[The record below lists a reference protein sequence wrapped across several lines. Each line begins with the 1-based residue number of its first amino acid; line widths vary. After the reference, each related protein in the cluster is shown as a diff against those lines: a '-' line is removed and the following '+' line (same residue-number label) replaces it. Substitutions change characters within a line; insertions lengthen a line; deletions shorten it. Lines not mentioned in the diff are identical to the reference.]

1 MTSPKATPVTHRPP
15 IAPPLSD
22 LAEALALLTRLP
34 VPGFVPRGARS
45 AWAWPLAGAIVG
57 TLAGGAGALALW
69 AGMPAGVAAAVA
81 VATAALATGGL
92 HEDGL
97 ADSFDGLFGGR
108 TPAARLAIMRDSRL
122 GSFGAL
128 ALVLAVLIRWTALAA
143 LAAAG
148 PGSLLAGAVAAAA
161 LSRAPMAAVSCAL
174 PNARGGGLS
183 HATGRPAARTAVL
196 AALAALV
203 LALALWGLPA
213 LWLAL
218 AATLPALWLAA
229 QARRRIGGQTGDV
242 LGGCQVLAEC
252 ATLAVAAAI
261 LG

>member
-1 MTSPKATPVTHRPP
+1 
-15 IAPPLSD
+15 
-22 LAEALALLTRLP
+22 
-34 VPGFVPRGARS
+34 
-45 AWAWPLAGAIVG
+45 
-57 TLAGGAGALALW
+57 
-69 AGMPAGVAAAVA
+69 
-81 VATAALATGGL
+81 
-92 HEDGL
+92 
-97 ADSFDGLFGGR
+97 
-108 TPAARLAIMRDSRL
+108 
-122 GSFGAL
+122 
-128 ALVLAVLIRWTALAA
+128 
-143 LAAAG
+143 
-148 PGSLLAGAVAAAA
+148 
-161 LSRAPMAAVSCAL
+161 
-174 PNARGGGLS
+174 
-183 HATGRPAARTAVL
+183 ATGRPAARTAVL